1 MSSVRIIVLALSV
14 AFIAACGGG
23 QTVTPSSAS
32 PAPIA
37 SATASAPVSSAK
49 AAAPAA
55 STALACASPAQ
66 PIIELTEG
74 PYYKAGAP
82 QSAALR
88 TAGVAGT
95 PLVLTGYV
103 VSRSCQPIA
112 NAKLDFWQADGS
124 GNYDNSGYTLRGWQL
139 TDANGAYRL
148 ETVIPGL
155 YPGRTEHIHFKVT
168 VNGTTYTSQLFFP
181 GVSQNEGDSIY
192 SPQMLVKLNTSTSP
206 ATGTFTFVINIA

>member
-1 MSSVRIIVLALSV
+1 MSSVRIIVLVLSV
-14 AFIAACGGG
+14 AVIAACGGG
-23 QTVTPSSAS
+23 QTLTPPSSAS

-37 SATASAPVSSAK
+37 SAAVSTPVSSAK
-49 AAAPAA
+49 AAATAA

-66 PIIELTEG
+66 PIVEFTEG

-82 QSAALR
+82 QR
-88 TAGVAGT
+88 TTLLATGVSGT
-95 PLVLTGYV
+95 ALVLTGYV

-148 ETVIPGL
+148 ENVSPGPL
-155 YPGRTEHIHFKVT
+155 PGPAEHIHFKGPL
-168 VNGTTYTSQLFFP
+168 NRTTAP
-181 GVSQNEGDSIY
+181 
-192 SPQMLVKLNTSTSP
+192 PP
-206 ATGTFTFVINIA
+206 P